1 MPTVGDIYRKGTRL
15 YVEVTHVSD
24 KKIKYAIRP
33 DGGEVS
39 VTPAEFEVLAARS
52 IERGAV
58 LERAGDV
65 GMEDEMFN

>member
-24 KKIKYAIRP
+24 KRIKYMIRP

-39 VTPAEFEVLAARS
+39 VTPAEFEVLARKS

-58 LERAGDV
+58 LERGGYV
-65 GMEDEMFN
+65 GMGDEMFN

>member
-1 MPTVGDIYRKGTRL
+1 MPSIGDIYRKGTRL

-33 DGGEVS
+33 EGKEVS
-39 VTPAEFEVLAARS
+39 VDPAEFEVLAARS

-58 LERAGDV
+58 LERSV
-65 GMEDEMFN
+65 MRDEMFN